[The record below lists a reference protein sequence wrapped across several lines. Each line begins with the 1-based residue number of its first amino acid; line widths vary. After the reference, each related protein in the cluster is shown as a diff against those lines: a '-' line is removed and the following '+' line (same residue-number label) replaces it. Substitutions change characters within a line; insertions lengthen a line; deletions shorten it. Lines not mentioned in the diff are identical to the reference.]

1 MAAEGG
7 RGVVELSS
15 GAGCAVPP
23 AVLEAV
29 AADWMLEFACC
40 CLCRHF
46 REECTAEFRRWRDVA
61 QALINGLSNIPTH
74 QKKMVYLCQVL
85 IRIGEGKELEW
96 HFKNKERISA
106 LESALSFWTSLEKEE
121 VKLDKLHED
130 IHRLLQIQAVAVH
143 MEKGYFKE
151 ADEVLERLFTDSESD
166 KPLRVKLKTII
177 KSKDPYIPFLQNFS
191 YSHLISKIK
200 TYIEIF
206 MKDNETNFLM
216 QAATKEVESKGLSA
230 AEVQNQIMNVNESHK
245 NSLETKQRPHSQK
258 HKGNQVLE
266 SLNNLQNVENGGDAC
281 GRKRQRWTCKED
293 MELKSGV
300 REFGVGKW
308 AKILVH
314 GHFNNRTSVM
324 LKDRWRT
331 LCRMDQT

>member
-1 MAAEGG
+1 
-7 RGVVELSS
+7 
-15 GAGCAVPP
+15 
-23 AVLEAV
+23 EAV
-29 AADWMLEFACC
+29 AADWMLEFACH

-46 REECTAEFRRWRDVA
+46 KEERTAEFQRWRDVA

-74 QKKMVYLCQVL
+74 QKKMVYLCQAL

-106 LESALSFWTSLEKEE
+106 LESALSFWTSLEREE
-121 VKLDKLHED
+121 VKLDKIHED

-151 ADEVLERLFTDSESD
+151 AAEVLERLCTDSESD
-166 KPLRVKLKTII
+166 KPLKVKLTTII
-177 KSKDPYIPFLQNFS
+177 RSKDPYVPFLQNFS
-191 YSHLISKIK
+191 YSRLISKIK
-200 TYIEIF
+200 SYIEIF
-206 MKDNETNFLM
+206 MKDNETNFLI

-230 AEVQNQIMNVNESHK
+230 AEMQNQTMNVNESHK
-245 NSLETKQRPHSQK
+245 NSPETKQRFMPTNCLL
-258 HKGNQVLE
+258 G
-266 SLNNLQNVENGGDAC
+266 LNNLQNVENRGDAC
-281 GRKRQRWTCKED
+281 GRKRQRWSYKED

-300 REFGVGKW
+300 RQFGVGNW

-314 GHFNNRTSVM
+314 GHFNKRTSVM

-331 LCRMDQT
+331 LCRMD